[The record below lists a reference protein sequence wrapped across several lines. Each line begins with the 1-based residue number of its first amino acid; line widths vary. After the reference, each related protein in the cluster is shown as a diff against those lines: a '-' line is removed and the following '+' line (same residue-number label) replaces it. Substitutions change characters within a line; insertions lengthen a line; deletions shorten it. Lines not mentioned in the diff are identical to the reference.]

1 MFLLKWCKENFD
13 TGLKGTLYFFNVHLK
28 NLEVQIKEIA
38 GLFWPISSMSI
49 EEQNMIEDASS
60 KKQHIVEGVYRG
72 TQYDR
77 RCIIKRTTDCRGK
90 SDVLRKQRWIF
101 NPETNYSY
109 PITLKVISAYLWSQK
124 PDESCSLNL
133 KLTQ

>member
-60 KKQHIVEGVYRG
+60 KQQQIVEVVYRG
-72 TQYDR
+72 TKYDR
-77 RCIIKRTTDCRGK
+77 RCIIKRTTDCREK
-90 SDVLRKQRWIF
+90 SEVLRKQR
-101 NPETNYSY
+101 
-109 PITLKVISAYLWSQK
+109 
-124 PDESCSLNL
+124 
-133 KLTQ
+133 